1 MHFKD
6 PEEFEEFLAPVG
18 GDVLIR
24 PATGSLFN
32 AEIYMKRLER
42 IGLFTV
48 SANSFKVTKEPQ
60 SDFYG
65 LSVPLTPFTVT
76 EGGQQ
81 QTYDAPS
88 AHLLSPGHSFD
99 CVAKKGC
106 HFLAATFFTSPI
118 QNYSHKILQSDF
130 HESTIN
136 SKVSFFSQSGSNLL
150 RSVARTWSSLDDKTN
165 TSEIATKELE
175 DDLLASFV
183 FHSNVNTEKSFQ
195 HDNSYHLNRAVEY
208 IYENLNNPITRDRL
222 ADVSGRSIRT
232 LSRAFE
238 KKYGVGPM
246 AFIKQRRLNSAYLD
260 LLRATAGNTSITQ
273 VALNYGFSHVGK
285 FAIEYRNTFGES
297 PSTSLARR

>member
-1 MHFKD
+1 MLFKD

-32 AEIYMKRLER
+32 AEIFMKRLER
-42 IGLFTV
+42 VGLFTV
-48 SANSFKVTKEPQ
+48 SANSFKATKEPQ

-65 LSVPLTPFTVT
+65 LSVPLTTFTVT
-76 EGGQQ
+76 EGGQT

-88 AHLLSPGHSFD
+88 AHLLSPGLSFD
-99 CVAKKGC
+99 LVAKKDC
-106 HFLAATFFTSPI
+106 RFLVANFLTAPI
-118 QNYSHKILQSDF
+118 HDYSHKLLQSSF
-130 HESTIN
+130 HESSIN
-136 SKVSFFSQSGSNLL
+136 SDVSLFSQSGSNLL
-150 RSVARTWSSLDDKTN
+150 RSVARTWSILNKQTHVN
-165 TSEIATKELE
+165 EITTKELE

-183 FHSNVNTEKSFQ
+183 LHSNVNTEKLFK

-208 IYENLNNPITRDRL
+208 ICENLKNPITRDQL
-222 ADVSGRSIRT
+222 ADVSGRTIRT

-238 KKYGVGPM
+238 KEYGIGPM

-260 LLRATAGNTSITQ
+260 LLSAPPGTTSITQ

-285 FAIEYRNTFGES
+285 FAIEYRKAFGES
-297 PSTSLARR
+297 PSITLLR